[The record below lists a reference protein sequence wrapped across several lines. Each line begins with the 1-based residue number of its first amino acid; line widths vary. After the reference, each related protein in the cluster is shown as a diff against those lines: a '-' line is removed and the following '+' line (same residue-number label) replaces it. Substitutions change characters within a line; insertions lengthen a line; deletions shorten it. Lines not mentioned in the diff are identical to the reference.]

1 MRIVLRVLAL
11 AALLPAA
18 GCATLDYYAGAVS
31 GHLELMARARPLDEV
46 LADPG
51 LDARLR
57 VRLELAREVR
67 AFATRVLALPD
78 NDSYRSYADLGR
90 RFAVWNV
97 VAADPFSVQPRTWC
111 FLIVGCLSY
120 RGYFDED
127 EARAFAAELAGRG
140 LDVHVAGARAYS
152 TLGWF
157 DDPLLNTLMDLDEAR
172 FIGVIFHELAH
183 QRLYVEDD
191 TAFNESYASFVEREG
206 VRQWYRAR
214 GDEAAW
220 RRHRRA
226 LAREASFRRLLLHA
240 RGRLAAVYARDLP
253 AGEKRRRKAGEF
265 RRLRRAYAAWKRRW
279 DGYGGYDRWMAQA
292 LNNAHLALVAVYN
305 QWIPAFAALHRD
317 SGDWEVFHRRAAAL
331 GELPPEER
339 RARLEHLA
347 AGTPDPD
354 PGVRPPAPSPS

>member
-1 MRIVLRVLAL
+1 MRSVLRVLA
-11 AALLPAA
+11 AVVLPAAA

-46 LADPG
+46 LAEPG
-51 LDARLR
+51 LDHRLR
-57 VRLELAREVR
+57 ARLELAREVR

-78 NDSYRSYADLGR
+78 NDSYRSYADLER
-90 RFAVWNV
+90 PFAVWNV
-97 VAADPFSVQPRTWC
+97 VAAEPFSVEPRTWC
-111 FLIVGCLSY
+111 FLVVGCLSY
-120 RGYFDED
+120 RGYFDEN
-127 EARAFAAELAGRG
+127 EARAFAAGLARQG

-157 DDPLLNTLMDLDEAR
+157 DDPLLNTLMDLDEPR

-226 LAREASFRRLLLHA
+226 LAREASFRRLLLAA
-240 RGRLAAVYARDLP
+240 RGRLAALYARDLP

-265 RRLRRAYAAWKRRW
+265 RRLRREYAAWKRRW
-279 DGYGGYDRWMAQA
+279 DGYGGYDRWMAQP

-305 QWIPAFAALHRD
+305 EWIPAFAALHRS
-317 SGDWEVFHRRAAAL
+317 SGDWEAFHRRAAAL
-331 GELPPEER
+331 GELPPAER
-339 RARLEHLA
+339 RARLRRLA
-347 AGTPDPD
+347 AASPVPTPASDPL
-354 PGVRPPAPSPS
+354 